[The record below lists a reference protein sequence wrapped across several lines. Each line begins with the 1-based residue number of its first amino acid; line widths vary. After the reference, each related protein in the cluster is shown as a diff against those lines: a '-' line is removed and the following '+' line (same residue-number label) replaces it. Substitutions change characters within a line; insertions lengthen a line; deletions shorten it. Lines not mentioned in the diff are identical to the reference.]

1 MARIEQDELCLPRFY
16 ELEVDFR
23 QELGVQQGAV
33 LGAAAGVDAIAGAEI
48 IQAIGTGGML
58 APRQDECIDEAL
70 ASDRNLS
77 RAFELGIQKAE
88 IESGVVGNE
97 SAVADELQQFLSDLR
112 EPRFVVEEIGGQAV
126 HRKGLGRHVSFRVDI
141 AVEVFPARHFI
152 DELDTAY
159 LDQPVSLDRIK
170 SRGFSVEHDF
180 AHKPAPR
187 RLTFA
192 AAAF

>member
-1 MARIEQDELCLPRFY
+1 MWAHADRCAVPLQACRCMARIEQDELCLPRFY

-88 IESGVVGNE
+88 I
-97 SAVADELQQFLSDLR
+97 
-112 EPRFVVEEIGGQAV
+112 
-126 HRKGLGRHVSFRVDI
+126 
-141 AVEVFPARHFI
+141 
-152 DELDTAY
+152 
-159 LDQPVSLDRIK
+159 
-170 SRGFSVEHDF
+170 
-180 AHKPAPR
+180 
-187 RLTFA
+187 
-192 AAAF
+192 